1 MPRSPIGWRLCNTAN
16 NLTIY
21 IVGTGAY
28 FAPGEG
34 IGGEDFKG
42 AWSFDHRRRFDPCL
56 FSGLPGRY
64 LGDEANVCDC
74 RRLAMAKA
82 SACGVFGEQ
91 CLHRLQ
97 ARAKPMLD
105 PGKPLLVA
113 DLQHVG

>member
-1 MPRSPIGWRLCNTAN
+1 
-16 NLTIY
+16 
-21 IVGTGAY
+21 
-28 FAPGEG
+28 
-34 IGGEDFKG
+34 
-42 AWSFDHRRRFDPCL
+42 
-56 FSGLPGRY
+56 

-105 PGKPLLVA
+105 QAA
-113 DLQHVG
+113 DRR